1 MMAKRRVVL
10 GLAAAFGSFALL
22 GCGGDEKASIS
33 RAEGSTST
41 SVPAPTTAPASQPS
55 TTPGP
60 QSTTTPPASSTPT
73 TRSTT
78 GTTAAASRDFTV
90 EYPSGWG
97 PAGQLQATAFA
108 NGATCGSAVI
118 VDRAPPNDSG
128 PGARVEQSYVQ
139 VCWRPVDGQTLAAF
153 MAATYGSVGGFQTTT
168 LAGRPAYVSRAGTSS
183 TYFVDTPA
191 RRYQVVTSVTAAAA
205 LEATRLG
212 EVDRILKSLT
222 LPS

>member
-1 MMAKRRVVL
+1 M
-10 GLAAAFGSFALL
+10 AAAIGSVALV
-22 GCGGDEKASIS
+22 GCGGADKASVS
-33 RAEGSTST
+33 RGEESTST
-41 SVPAPTTAPASQPS
+41 SVSTTGPAQSSTTSGPQAS
-55 TTPGP
+55 TPGP
-60 QSTTTPPASSTPT
+60 TSATVATTPT
-73 TRSTT
+73 TRGTT

-90 EYPSGWG
+90 EYPPGWAPG
-97 PAGQLQATAFA
+97 GQLQATGFA

-139 VCWRPVDGQTLAAF
+139 VCWRPLDGQSLAAF
-153 MAATYGSVGGFQTTT
+153 MAATYGSAGGFQTTT

-183 TYFVDTPA
+183 TYFVDTST
-191 RRYQVVTSVTAAAA
+191 RRYQVVTAVTASAA

>member
-1 MMAKRRVVL
+1 MSIPTTT
-10 GLAAAFGSFALL
+10 LAPQ
-22 GCGGDEKASIS
+22 ASTTS
-33 RAEGSTST
+33 GPQASTTRPTSVTASTTQTTRGST
-41 SVPAPTTAPASQPS
+41 A
-55 TTPGP
+55 
-60 QSTTTPPASSTPT
+60 
-73 TRSTT
+73 
-78 GTTAAASRDFTV
+78 TTAAASRDFTV

-97 PAGQLQATAFA
+97 AAGQLQATAFS

-118 VDRAPPNDSG
+118 IDRAPPDGSG

-139 VCWRPVDGQTLAAF
+139 VCWRPIDGRTLAAF

-183 TYFVDTPA
+183 TSFVDTPS
-191 RRYQVVTSVTAAAA
+191 RRYQVVTSVTATAA
-205 LEATRLG
+205 LEATRLA

>member
-1 MMAKRRVVL
+1 M
-10 GLAAAFGSFALL
+10 AAALGSVALA
-22 GCGGDEKASIS
+22 GCGGDENASIS
-33 RAEGSTST
+33 RGEESTST
-41 SVPAPTTAPASQPS
+41 SVPTTTPAPQSSTTSGPQASTTAPTSATAS
-55 TTPGP
+55 T
-60 QSTTTPPASSTPT
+60 TPT
-73 TRSTT
+73 TRGTT
-78 GTTAAASRDFTV
+78 ATTAAASRDFTV
-90 EYPSGWG
+90 EYPPGWG
-97 PAGQLQATAFA
+97 PAGQMQATAFA
-108 NGATCGSAVI
+108 NGATCGSAAI
-118 VDRAPPNDSG
+118 VDRAPPEGSG

-183 TYFVDTPA
+183 TYFVDA
-191 RRYQVVTSVTAAAA
+191 SSRRYQVVASVTASPE

>member
-1 MMAKRRVVL
+1 M
-10 GLAAAFGSFALL
+10 AAALGSVALV
-22 GCGGDEKASIS
+22 GCGDADKASIS
-33 RAEGSTST
+33 RREESTST
-41 SVPAPTTAPASQPS
+41 SVPTTMPAPQSSTTSGSQESTTRPTSAPGS
-55 TTPGP
+55 TTP
-60 QSTTTPPASSTPT
+60 TTSG
-73 TRSTT
+73 TT

-90 EYPSGWG
+90 EYPPGWG
-97 PAGQLQATAFA
+97 PGGQLQATAFA
-108 NGATCGSAVI
+108 TGATCGSAVI
-118 VDRAPPNDSG
+118 IDRAPPQDSG

-139 VCWRPVDGQTLAAF
+139 VCWRPIDGQTLAAF

-183 TYFVDTPA
+183 TSFVDTPT
-191 RRYQVVTSVTAAAA
+191 RRYQIVTAVTASAA